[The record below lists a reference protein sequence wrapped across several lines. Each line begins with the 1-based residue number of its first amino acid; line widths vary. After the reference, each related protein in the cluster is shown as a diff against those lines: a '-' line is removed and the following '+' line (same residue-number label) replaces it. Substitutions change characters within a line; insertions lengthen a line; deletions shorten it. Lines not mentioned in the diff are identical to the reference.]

1 MKVILAQHGGQTAGI
16 SLQRAPKVVDSAALD
31 ESGAAELKS
40 LVAAARAAPPRAVDR
55 GKARDEMNYRIT
67 IQDDGRETELSQ
79 SDMTM
84 SAEFGK
90 LLGWLQRH
98 SAE

>member
-1 MKVILAQHGGQTAGI
+1 MKVTLAQHGGQAAGLY
-16 SLQRAPKVVDSAALD
+16 LQRAPKVVDSAALD
-31 ESGAAELKS
+31 ESGAAELKG
-40 LVAAARAAPPRAVDR
+40 LVAAAIAAPPRAADR
-55 GKARDEMNYRIT
+55 GKARDEMSYRIT
-67 IQDDGRETELSQ
+67 VQEGGRETELSQ

-98 SAE
+98 PAQ